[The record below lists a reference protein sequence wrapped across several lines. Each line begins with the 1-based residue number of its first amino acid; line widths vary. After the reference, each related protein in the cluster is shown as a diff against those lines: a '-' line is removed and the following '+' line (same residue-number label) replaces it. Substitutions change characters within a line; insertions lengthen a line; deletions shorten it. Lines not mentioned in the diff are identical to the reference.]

1 MTPLPAMAEAS
12 ANVDEK
18 YQRYQAALTELIQF
32 LDNGNMD
39 AYFAQPT
46 QGMQNALGEALGNY
60 ARVSENLYRQTFD
73 QSAHD
78 YRFAQWQL
86 GGSCGRAGA
95 DFDGGLVRHSSCPA

>member
-60 ARVSENLYRQTFD
+60 A
-73 QSAHD
+73 
-78 YRFAQWQL
+78 
-86 GGSCGRAGA
+86 G
-95 DFDGGLVRHSSCPA
+95 

>member
-1 MTPLPAMAEAS
+1 MAEAS
-12 ANVDEK
+12 ASVDEK

-60 ARVSENLYRQTFD
+60 AQVSENLYRQTFD

-86 GGSCGRAGA
+86 GDSCHRAGA
-95 DFDGGLVRHSSCPA
+95 DFDSGLVRYSSSPA